1 MKKLFWITLVFA
13 ACNSA
18 DKTTDKSTAASANE
32 KKENT
37 DASGCAKMIFF
48 KEGAEIDTKTY
59 DGNGKEVSTQ
69 HSKIISVKEEGGM
82 TVATSE
88 SVDTVV
94 KKEPFWVNYK
104 CDGSKIYVDIA
115 SIMNNAAKEK
125 GGQFEASPVEYPIDV
140 KEGETLPDANGEMKI
155 AAKGKT
161 MTVKYHF
168 KDRKVEAKE
177 EVTTPAG
184 TFSCFKV
191 SNTVESEMEM
201 PGMTEQMQKV
211 METMKDKVKMSSVT
225 WFAPSFGVVKS
236 ETYINGKMQTRN
248 EVVGYKD

>member
-1 MKKLFWITLVFA
+1 MLA
-13 ACNSA
+13 ACNSG
-18 DKTTDKSTAASANE
+18 DKTTDKSTTATANE

-48 KEGAEIDTKTY
+48 KEGVEIDTKTY

-69 HSKIISVKEEGGM
+69 HSKIINVKDEGGM

-88 SVDTVV
+88 SVDTAV
-94 KKEPFWVNYK
+94 KKEPVRVNYK
-104 CDGSKIYVDIA
+104 CDGSKIYVDLA

-125 GGQFEASPVEYPIDV
+125 GGKFEASPVEYPIDV
-140 KEGETLPDANGEMKI
+140 KEGQTLPDADGEMKI
-155 AAKGKT
+155 EAKGKT

-168 KDRKVEAKE
+168 KERKVEAKE
-177 EVTTPAG
+177 DVTTAAG

-191 SNTVESEMEM
+191 SNTIESEMEM
-201 PGMTEQMQKV
+201 PGMTEQMKKA
-211 METMKDKVKMSSVT
+211 MEMMKDKMKMSSVT

-236 ETYINGKMQTRN
+236 EMYLNGKMQSRN
-248 EVVGYKD
+248 EIVRYKK